1 MQLTLILLTWTIWR
15 APTNASKWRM
25 GFNSAFKGINTL
37 KVYNLH
43 TSKPES
49 PAYRHSVHFFCPR
62 AVHMGLSLSKQSFP
76 NNRPYTAESEINT
89 FASPYRTCRGQVGV
103 SVAVYQYHPTKL
115 QTHIPFIYHRRFLIL
130 KPHRFVQKPTSPP
143 PLQLDNNKHVICM

>member
-62 AVHMGLSLSKQSFP
+62 AVHMGLSLSKQSL
-76 NNRPYTAESEINT
+76 
-89 FASPYRTCRGQVGV
+89 ASPYRTCRGQVGV

-143 PLQLDNNKHVICM
+143 PLQLDNNKHIICM